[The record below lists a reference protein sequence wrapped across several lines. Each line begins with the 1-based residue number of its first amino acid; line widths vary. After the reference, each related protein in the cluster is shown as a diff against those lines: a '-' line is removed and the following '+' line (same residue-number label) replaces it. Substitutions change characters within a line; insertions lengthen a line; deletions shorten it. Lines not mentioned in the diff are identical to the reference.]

1 MQTNQRHSSNTLTKR
16 RVMLEELPAETITKI
31 VALRDEGATFRE
43 IAVGLGL
50 AHASVMR
57 VYKHETNGVA
67 LGLAPRMPKRPRSGQ
82 ASAPDFARLAKLTAK
97 GKTVK
102 EVWRDYAKE
111 TAKPYCYT
119 HFSTLFRVWLEEHK
133 QDCLQKAR
141 ASDANA
147 GLPAIP
153 DYTADEDELA
163 EHYWRDRID
172 PRSALHVLHGDGC
185 SVKVQRGELVTFDG
199 EERRFSKVTHGL
211 RAIAF
216 LGNSGFLTLD
226 AIKWCEAQNVGL
238 FVLGWHG
245 ELISVT
251 QPTLSGNIDVRRTQ
265 FRADRFRVAK
275 AILLQ
280 KLQSEARIKKLSKDA
295 HRNALARI
303 KTARTVDDLFPI
315 EAQAALDYW
324 ANWSF
329 ELKHKKRNWPDQWTR
344 FSYRAS
350 PSTGG
355 PRHAIHPV
363 NAILN
368 YAYAVAAAQ
377 ITRTLQA
384 FGFDSMAGFMHADDN
399 GRHSLSYDLLE
410 LLRADIASA
419 VLPWVQG
426 HTWKRPDFPVT
437 PEGLVRLQPT
447 LAAVVAQKA
456 MLPQKVVDQAVEW
469 LNRSL

>member
-1 MQTNQRHSSNTLTKR
+1 MQTSETHPSKTLTKKR
-16 RVMLEELPAETITKI
+16 IRLEELPAETITNI
-31 VALRDEGATFRE
+31 VALRDKGATFRE

-57 VYKHETNGVA
+57 LYKHKTNGVA
-67 LGLAPRMPKRPRSGQ
+67 LDLAPRMPKRPRSGQ
-82 ASAPDFARLAKLTAK
+82 ASAPDFARPAKLTAK

-133 QDCLQKAR
+133 QDCLRKAR
-141 ASDANA
+141 ASDTNA
-147 GLPAIP
+147 GLASIP
-153 DYTADEDELA
+153 DYTADEDEIA

-172 PRSALHVLHGDGC
+172 PCSALHVLNGDGC
-185 SVKVQRGELVTFDG
+185 SVKVQRGDLVTFDG

-226 AIKWCEAQNVGL
+226 AIKWCEAQSVGL

-251 QPTLSGNIDVRRTQ
+251 QASLVGNLDLRRAQ
-265 FRADRFRVAK
+265 FRADRFPVAK

-280 KLQSEARIKKLSKDA
+280 KLQSEVRIKKLSQQA
-295 HRNALARI
+295 HRNALTRI
-303 KTARTVDDLFPI
+303 KTARTVDELFPI

-324 ANWSF
+324 ANWNF
-329 ELKHKKRNWPDQWTR
+329 ELKHKKRNWPDQWTH

-350 PSTGG
+350 PVKGG

-384 FGFDSMAGFMHADDN
+384 FGRDSLAGFMHADDN
-399 GRHSLSYDLLE
+399 GRQSLSYDLLE
-410 LLRADIASA
+410 LLRTDIDNAI
-419 VLPWVQG
+419 LPWVQS
-426 HTWKRPDFPVT
+426 HIWKRPDFPVT

-456 MLPQKVVDQAVEW
+456 MLLQKVVDQAVEW
-469 LNRSL
+469 LKSSL